1 MNFLIAATGT
11 EMSPWALTKLSGLV
25 ESQEGGVPEVGK
37 AGKEVPEC
45 AWHQHTAREGV
56 LVDGL
61 APEQEET

>member
-1 MNFLIAATGT
+1 M
-11 EMSPWALTKLSGLV
+11 
-25 ESQEGGVPEVGK
+25 ESQEEGVPEVGK

-61 APEQEET
+61 APEQEETEHVRGDCVHATFLEI